1 MLKLLSNK
9 RKLSCKNNKLKIL
22 EWWIIN
28 GSKVLESKIKRKK
41 QMSSMD
47 GGQNLTS
54 LGDIPPSN

>member
-1 MLKLLSNK
+1 MKQKVGYTMLKLLSNK

-41 QMSSMD
+41 D
-47 GGQNLTS
+47 E
-54 LGDIPPSN
+54 